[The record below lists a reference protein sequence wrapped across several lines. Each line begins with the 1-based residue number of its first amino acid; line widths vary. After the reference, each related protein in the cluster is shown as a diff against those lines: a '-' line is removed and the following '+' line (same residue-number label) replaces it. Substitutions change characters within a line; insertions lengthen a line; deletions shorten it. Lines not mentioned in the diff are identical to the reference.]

1 MLIAHCLIICH
12 TGSRAWAGFPSEKSE
27 TPTTRTCTKRARSSY
42 TTQHGSANKIGSAC
56 GSHTLW
62 PVPPPMHSMLVN
74 VRDELDW
81 SFDWNTPTKDLD
93 IFIMWVGPLE
103 YLMNSAGGI
112 RKSVLDF
119 RFAMYVSV
127 LIYWVV
133 ILGVVLISSGFQ
145 FFLF

>member
-1 MLIAHCLIICH
+1 
-12 TGSRAWAGFPSEKSE
+12 
-27 TPTTRTCTKRARSSY
+27 
-42 TTQHGSANKIGSAC
+42 
-56 GSHTLW
+56 
-62 PVPPPMHSMLVN
+62 
-74 VRDELDW
+74 
-81 SFDWNTPTKDLD
+81 
-93 IFIMWVGPLE
+93 
-103 YLMNSAGGI
+103 MNSAGGI